1 MGMETLFDLISKD
14 VDASRSDAST
24 IPVSSEKDHI
34 IVTEAISK
42 RIGKYVLNSTSSRT
56 QSYQHRGGTI
66 DLPDSS
72 GAY

>member
-42 RIGKYVLNSTSSRT
+42 RIGK
-56 QSYQHRGGTI
+56 
-66 DLPDSS
+66 
-72 GAY
+72 